1 MAQKELN
8 SIKFP
13 GLEDVYKIPA
23 GGSGSTGQD
32 GKDGI
37 TPTIGENGN
46 WYLGDEDTGK
56 PSRGATGP
64 AGPDGAPGKDGSPGK
79 DGAPGKDGV
88 TPDIKIGTVTTLPAG
103 SKATA
108 SMGGTA
114 AQPTLNLG
122 IPKGANGD
130 NANVTKDAVVGAL
143 GFTPISAD
151 DVPIKSVNGAT
162 GAVKSTFYVT
172 VTPTGSGYAATAD
185 KTAAEVYAAY
195 AAGYAVY
202 AAVKFASVAAP
213 FELPLVAAASVS
225 GTFMLGFGALGSLDP
240 TAKPQYPTVAY
251 TGTAWMAWLGTLAR
265 ASDIPTIPTE
275 LKNPHSLNIKIGDTT
290 TSYDGSAAKTV
301 EIPEGGGTDAS
312 LGITGAAA
320 GKIPKIKAV
329 DAAGKPTAW
338 EATALPNEAFI
349 VYFTREIQ
357 LEGDPILTSD
367 RTPEEV
373 IAAIASKKLVIALLK
388 QNNEVT
394 QLCNISNTVAN
405 LYFFTILKDG
415 RAVGIGWNI
424 EADDLGEKTYTLTT
438 MTPLSFI
445 TYSGTTA
452 PNQIF
457 GTGDIGGYEFKQ
469 HIGFENLPAVT
480 TSDNGKFMRVVNG
493 AWKAAEMPES
503 GPTDAQVSS
512 AVNTWLTEHPEATT
526 TVQDGSVSVEKLG
539 YGKHIY
545 GSKPYF
551 CNSVGSGAVSWGSIG
566 VVVPCKAGDT
576 IYCNFNMPTSGAYQK
591 PQLLAALPENQ
602 YGAIAPIGTIEKDD
616 TTKAYTVPASATT
629 AKAMYLPQ
637 SFSAIPAANNGS
649 VEDAL
654 AWINNTMGTDGSKCA
669 QNVPFEDYDAWY
681 QTAQAELFD
690 IDESCNKLMYA
701 SLYQA
706 VSKLVGAKVAVL
718 GDSLTEQSA
727 CSFITSAYNDRWM
740 ENVLRDTAL
749 TGDDGK
755 TYKGSGWFALIARK
769 YKIKWWCAGHGAQW
783 WYSTTERPN
792 GATAMVRKLID
803 GTDEFDYI
811 VLEYGTND
819 ILSGYTHIG
828 TAADEASETA
838 TTSCGAIKWCIE
850 QLQMRFPEASIVV
863 ILPNIR
869 SGANGEAPATQQA
882 YLDAVVPI
890 LKQYGVRRVNMAEDS
905 GIVKSMMYTDGV
917 HLRWPVVS
925 NNVTYYTNDTPAVRK
940 FSKCLEAE
948 LLKA

>member
-1 MAQKELN
+1 MMEVMASQMSAILLGHSGENGAVRVAFDLTAFQKA
-8 SIKFP
+8 FP
-13 GLEDVYKIPA
+13 GGQPLLLVRRYADTTAYPAPLTVEGQTAYWMVGAADTARAGYGQCELQWYLEDGTLAKSDLFDFLVLGTLKTDAAPPDAPSRRWFEAIRRQLGDLSKLTTQA
-23 GGSGSTGQD
+23 KENLVAAINEAAKTGSGSAGSAALRVSEGYIQFRNGDEWENLIAKSELEGTKGAPGED
-32 GKDGI
+32 GE

-46 WYLGDEDTGK
+46 WYIGPEDTGK
-56 PSRGATGP
+56 PSRGA
-64 AGPDGAPGKDGSPGK
+64 PG
-79 DGAPGKDGV
+79 
-88 TPDIKIGTVTTLPAG
+88 
-103 SKATA
+103 
-108 SMGGTA
+108 
-114 AQPTLNLG
+114 
-122 IPKGANGD
+122 
-130 NANVTKDAVVGAL
+130 
-143 GFTPISAD
+143 
-151 DVPIKSVNGAT
+151 
-162 GAVKSTFYVT
+162 
-172 VTPTGSGYAATAD
+172 
-185 KTAAEVYAAY
+185 
-195 AAGYAVY
+195 
-202 AAVKFASVAAP
+202 
-213 FELPLVAAASVS
+213 AAAS
-225 GTFMLGFGALGSLDP
+225 
-240 TAKPQYPTVAY
+240 
-251 TGTAWMAWLGTLAR
+251 
-265 ASDIPTIPTE
+265 
-275 LKNPHSLNIKIGDTT
+275 
-290 TSYDGSAAKTV
+290 
-301 EIPEGGGTDAS
+301 
-312 LGITGAAA
+312 
-320 GKIPKIKAV
+320 
-329 DAAGKPTAW
+329 
-338 EATALPNEAFI
+338 
-349 VYFTREIQ
+349 
-357 LEGDPILTSD
+357 
-367 RTPEEV
+367 
-373 IAAIASKKLVIALLK
+373 
-388 QNNEVT
+388 
-394 QLCNISNTVAN
+394 
-405 LYFFTILKDG
+405 
-415 RAVGIGWNI
+415 
-424 EADDLGEKTYTLTT
+424 
-438 MTPLSFI
+438 
-445 TYSGTTA
+445 
-452 PNQIF
+452 
-457 GTGDIGGYEFKQ
+457 
-469 HIGFENLPAVT
+469 
-480 TSDNGKFMRVVNG
+480 
-493 AWKAAEMPES
+493 
-503 GPTDAQVSS
+503 DAQVSS
-512 AVNTWLTEHPEATT
+512 AVSSWLTEHPEATT

-551 CNSVGSGAVSWGSIG
+551 CNSVGSGAVSYGSIG

-576 IYCNFNMPTSGAYQK
+576 IYCNFNMSPNGAYQK

-616 TTKAYTVPASATT
+616 TTKAYTVPESATT

-637 SFSAIPAANNGS
+637 SFVGIPAANNGS

-740 ENVLRDTAL
+740 ENVLRDTAR

-850 QLQMRFPEASIVV
+850 QLQTRFPEASIVV

-890 LKQYGVRRVNMAEDS
+890 LKKYGVRRVNMAEDS
-905 GIVKSMMYTDGV
+905 GIVKSMMSTDGV

-925 NNVTYYTNDTPAVRK
+925 NNITYYTNDTPAVRK

>member
-1 MAQKELN
+1 MMEVMASQMSAILLGHSGENGAVRVAFDLTAFQKA
-8 SIKFP
+8 FP
-13 GLEDVYKIPA
+13 GGQPLLLVRRYADTTAYPAPLTVEEQTAYWTVGAADTARAGYGQCELQWYLEDGTLAKSDLFDFLVLGTLKTDAAPPDAPSRRWFESIRRQLGDLSKLTTQA
-23 GGSGSTGQD
+23 KENLVAAINEAAKTGSGSAGSAALRVSEGYIQFRNGDEWENLIAKSELEGTKGEPGED
-32 GKDGI
+32 GE

-46 WYLGDEDTGK
+46 WYIGPEDTGK
-56 PSRGATGP
+56 PSRGA
-64 AGPDGAPGKDGSPGK
+64 PG
-79 DGAPGKDGV
+79 
-88 TPDIKIGTVTTLPAG
+88 
-103 SKATA
+103 
-108 SMGGTA
+108 
-114 AQPTLNLG
+114 
-122 IPKGANGD
+122 
-130 NANVTKDAVVGAL
+130 
-143 GFTPISAD
+143 
-151 DVPIKSVNGAT
+151 
-162 GAVKSTFYVT
+162 
-172 VTPTGSGYAATAD
+172 
-185 KTAAEVYAAY
+185 
-195 AAGYAVY
+195 
-202 AAVKFASVAAP
+202 
-213 FELPLVAAASVS
+213 AAAS
-225 GTFMLGFGALGSLDP
+225 
-240 TAKPQYPTVAY
+240 
-251 TGTAWMAWLGTLAR
+251 
-265 ASDIPTIPTE
+265 
-275 LKNPHSLNIKIGDTT
+275 
-290 TSYDGSAAKTV
+290 
-301 EIPEGGGTDAS
+301 
-312 LGITGAAA
+312 
-320 GKIPKIKAV
+320 
-329 DAAGKPTAW
+329 
-338 EATALPNEAFI
+338 
-349 VYFTREIQ
+349 
-357 LEGDPILTSD
+357 
-367 RTPEEV
+367 
-373 IAAIASKKLVIALLK
+373 
-388 QNNEVT
+388 
-394 QLCNISNTVAN
+394 
-405 LYFFTILKDG
+405 
-415 RAVGIGWNI
+415 
-424 EADDLGEKTYTLTT
+424 
-438 MTPLSFI
+438 
-445 TYSGTTA
+445 
-452 PNQIF
+452 
-457 GTGDIGGYEFKQ
+457 
-469 HIGFENLPAVT
+469 
-480 TSDNGKFMRVVNG
+480 
-493 AWKAAEMPES
+493 
-503 GPTDAQVSS
+503 DAQVSS
-512 AVNTWLTEHPEATT
+512 AVSSWLTEHPEATT
-526 TVQDGSVSVEKLG
+526 TVQDDSVSIKKLG

-551 CNSVGSGAVSWGSIG
+551 CNSVGSGAVSYGSIG

-576 IYCNFNMPTSGAYQK
+576 IYCNFNMSPNGAYQK

-637 SFSAIPAANNGS
+637 NFVGIPAANNGS

-654 AWINNTMGTDGSKCA
+654 AWINKTIGTDGKWCA
-669 QNVPFEDYDAWY
+669 QNVPFTELDAWY

-690 IDESCNKLMYA
+690 IDERYNKLMYA

-727 CSFITSAYNDRWM
+727 CSFITSVYNDRWM
-740 ENVLRDTAL
+740 ENVLQDTAL

-783 WYSTTERPN
+783 WYSTTARPY

-850 QLQMRFPEASIVV
+850 QLQTRFPEASIVV

-925 NNVTYYTNDTPAVRK
+925 NNITYYTNDTPAVRK

>member
-1 MAQKELN
+1 MMEVMASQMSAILLGHSGENGAVRVAFDLTAFQKA
-8 SIKFP
+8 FP
-13 GLEDVYKIPA
+13 GGQPLLLVRRYADTTAYPAPLTVEGQTAYWTVGAADTARAGYGQCELQWYLEDGSLAKSDLFDFLVLGTLKTDAAPPDAPSRRWFEAIRRQLGDLSKLTTQA
-23 GGSGSTGQD
+23 KENLVAAINEAAKTGSGSAGSAALRVSEGYIQFRNGDEWENLIAKSELEGTKGAPGED
-32 GKDGI
+32 GE
-37 TPTIGENGN
+37 TPTIGQNGN
-46 WYLGDEDTGK
+46 WYIGPEDTGK
-56 PSRGATGP
+56 PSRGA
-64 AGPDGAPGKDGSPGK
+64 PG
-79 DGAPGKDGV
+79 
-88 TPDIKIGTVTTLPAG
+88 
-103 SKATA
+103 
-108 SMGGTA
+108 
-114 AQPTLNLG
+114 
-122 IPKGANGD
+122 
-130 NANVTKDAVVGAL
+130 
-143 GFTPISAD
+143 
-151 DVPIKSVNGAT
+151 
-162 GAVKSTFYVT
+162 
-172 VTPTGSGYAATAD
+172 
-185 KTAAEVYAAY
+185 
-195 AAGYAVY
+195 
-202 AAVKFASVAAP
+202 
-213 FELPLVAAASVS
+213 AAAS
-225 GTFMLGFGALGSLDP
+225 
-240 TAKPQYPTVAY
+240 
-251 TGTAWMAWLGTLAR
+251 
-265 ASDIPTIPTE
+265 
-275 LKNPHSLNIKIGDTT
+275 
-290 TSYDGSAAKTV
+290 
-301 EIPEGGGTDAS
+301 
-312 LGITGAAA
+312 
-320 GKIPKIKAV
+320 
-329 DAAGKPTAW
+329 
-338 EATALPNEAFI
+338 
-349 VYFTREIQ
+349 
-357 LEGDPILTSD
+357 
-367 RTPEEV
+367 
-373 IAAIASKKLVIALLK
+373 
-388 QNNEVT
+388 
-394 QLCNISNTVAN
+394 
-405 LYFFTILKDG
+405 
-415 RAVGIGWNI
+415 
-424 EADDLGEKTYTLTT
+424 
-438 MTPLSFI
+438 
-445 TYSGTTA
+445 
-452 PNQIF
+452 
-457 GTGDIGGYEFKQ
+457 
-469 HIGFENLPAVT
+469 
-480 TSDNGKFMRVVNG
+480 
-493 AWKAAEMPES
+493 
-503 GPTDAQVSS
+503 DAQVSS
-512 AVNTWLTEHPEATT
+512 AVDTWLTEHPEATT

-551 CNSVGSGAVSWGSIG
+551 CNSVGSGAVSYGSIG

-576 IYCNFNMPTSGAYQK
+576 IYCNFNMSPNGAYQK

-637 SFSAIPAANNGS
+637 SFNAIPAANNGS

-654 AWINNTMGTDGSKCA
+654 AWINKTMGTDGKWCA

-690 IDESCNKLMYA
+690 IDERCNKLMYA

-740 ENVLRDTAL
+740 ENVLRDTAR

-850 QLQMRFPEASIVV
+850 QLQTRFPEASIVV

-890 LKQYGVRRVNMAEDS
+890 LKKYSVRYVNMAEDS

-925 NNVTYYTNDTPAVRK
+925 NNITYYTNDTPAVRK